1 MKTLLLLIIMIL
13 SYKGNEISTRE
24 IGNLYPMTT
33 VVTNVDYS
41 TDTVTLTDF
50 NGFNWRFTGTEDW
63 DNGDI
68 CSCIMS
74 DSGTPYIFDDEII
87 TVKYDGWISGYPR

>member
-1 MKTLLLLIIMIL
+1 MRLLIMLITLLTSMPTGQI
-13 SYKGNEISTRE
+13 ET
-24 IGNLYPMTT
+24 LYPMTT
-33 VVTNVDYS
+33 VVTDVNYS

-50 NGFNWRFTGTEDW
+50 NSFEWQFVGTEDW

-74 DSGTPYIFDDEII
+74 DNGTPYIFDDEII
-87 TVKYDGWISGYPR
+87 TVKYDGWFSGWTETE

>member
-1 MKTLLLLIIMIL
+1 MKLLLLLIMFMMT
-13 SYKGNEISTRE
+13 SETE
-24 IGNLYPMTT
+24 TLYPMTT

-41 TDTVTLTDF
+41 TDIVTITDF
-50 NGFNWRFTGTEDW
+50 NGFEWQFVGAEDW

-74 DSGTPYIFDDEII
+74 DKGTPLIFDDEII
-87 TVKYDGWISGYPR
+87 TVKYDGWIDGYQR